1 MQIHRAAHGHGNS
14 SPHQNGVALSRLRS
28 SHRCFG
34 FFSLTLEV
42 VPSGLPDLGDF
53 PSCLLPCSCLFHSG
67 LPLAC
72 CPVVPCQQGRAAPG
86 RNHLLAAGAPSR
98 PCRPLYGGD
107 SSARP
112 PGGPRLASETC
123 PVSSWAPGGADG
135 FADAPLF
142 LDHSGSG
149 RGGPASPQNTPG
161 RSTPKPFSQG

>member
-1 MQIHRAAHGHGNS
+1 MQIHRAAHGHGDS

-28 SHRCFG
+28 SRRHFG
-34 FFSLTLEV
+34 FFSLTLEA
-42 VPSGLPDLGDF
+42 VPSGLPDLGA
-53 PSCLLPCSCLFHSG
+53 LPPCPLPFSRLFHSW
-67 LPLAC
+67 LPFAC
-72 CPVVPCQQGRAAPG
+72 CFLDPYHRGRAAPG
-86 RNHLLAAGAPSR
+86 RTHLLAAGAHSR
-98 PCRPLYGGD
+98 LCRPLYGGD

-112 PGGPRLASETC
+112 PGCSCLASQTC
-123 PVSSWAPGGADG
+123 PVSSCTPGGTDG